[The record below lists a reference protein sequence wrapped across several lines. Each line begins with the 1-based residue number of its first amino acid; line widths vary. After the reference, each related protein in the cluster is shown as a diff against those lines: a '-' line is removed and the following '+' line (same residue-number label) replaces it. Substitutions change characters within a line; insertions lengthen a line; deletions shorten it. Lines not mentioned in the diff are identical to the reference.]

1 METPSSPTLEVDRIV
16 IPDFSEIESEQFKK
30 EVAIP
35 YFKDI
40 YKDLASRSDKKS
52 AGINKVTIID
62 YCQLPGILA
71 ERFFSLLDAN
81 NDEYIDLREFV
92 YILFKIYYANFDNQV
107 KLVFDVYDFDKD
119 GYITKEDVRII
130 LSYIP
135 ILKDKQS
142 KAKKEGRFSQD
153 GGGDENFEV
162 RIKIQEEISELL
174 ELTFKDK
181 DKLNLE
187 EFQEINEN
195 VTSDMLVTVL
205 SLLRDKLP
213 CTETFYKYQ
222 RDFETK
228 IGKDTSETSSS
239 SKGGKKAKTIASP
252 RILKTLSPFAKQASM
267 NLDENPEGMSYLRK
281 LAGVPAK
288 EEDTKG
294 IDDKDIQ
301 LDKFKKNKKRQNA
314 EVSMKKIEDPESPV
328 VASSEVVRLANKNP
342 EPKSLLLK
350 NQPKNIFASPT
361 TFLSGSGAEREDE
374 DEEDAKSAVLY
385 EGEMMR
391 KAKENKLKKYW
402 YKLQDKELRVFK
414 HKEDETHKTM
424 VNLIS
429 VFLKIEPDEPL
440 DKKNTLYPFSLIFPN
455 KERTFYLLS
464 KDARDQW
471 VSEIKQAIGYASL
484 TDFYDV
490 KDAIGKGKFGTVKLG
505 IHKKTSKKVAIKVMK
520 KKQMTLQDIELQKRE
535 IEILKICQHPSI
547 IKLLDVFENQ
557 DYIYI
562 VMEYLKGGDLFN
574 YLEKRDFTIPETKA
588 RDLTHSIATGL
599 FYLHSFGIAHRD
611 LKPENILMTDES
623 DEAQPKLVDFG
634 LSKIVGPNEKC
645 NDPFGTLS
653 YVAPEVLLQKPY
665 DKSVDLWSLGVI
677 IYLLISGTL
686 PFDDDDDREI
696 ARQTIHDEV
705 DFSYH
710 IWKKIGSDVKQMIK
724 KLLEKDKK
732 DRMTLEEVLQ
742 HPWILKKSKT
752 LLESR
757 KKSADNNTAETF
769 KAFSMT
775 EEAMKESRDKS

>member
-1 METPSSPTLEVDRIV
+1 MDAPGSPTVDVSRIV

-62 YCQLPGILA
+62 YCQLPGIMA

-107 KLVFDVYDFDKD
+107 KLVFDIYDFDKD

-135 ILKDKQS
+135 ILKEETKG
-142 KAKKEGRFSQD
+142 AVGEGRFSRE
-153 GGGDENFEV
+153 GGGDENFEI
-162 RIKIQEEISELL
+162 RIKIQEEISDLL
-174 ELTFKDK
+174 DLTFKSK
-181 DKLNLE
+181 DKMNLE
-187 EFQEINEN
+187 QFQEVNEN
-195 VTSDMLVTVL
+195 ITSDMLVTVL
-205 SLLRDKLP
+205 TLLRDKLP

-228 IGKDTSETSSS
+228 IGKTSTSSE
-239 SKGGKKAKTIASP
+239 GGYKKQKSIASP
-252 RILKTLSPFAKQASM
+252 RILKTLSPLAKQASM
-267 NLDENPEGMSYLRK
+267 NLDDASESVSYLKK

-288 EEDTKG
+288 EEDSKG

-301 LDKFKKNKKRQNA
+301 FDKLKKNKKRQNA
-314 EVSMKKIEDPESPV
+314 EVSVKKMEDPESPV
-328 VASSEVVRLANKNP
+328 AVSSEVVRLANKNP

-361 TFLSGSGAEREDE
+361 TFLGGSGAEREDDSTE
-374 DEEDAKSAVLY
+374 DGKETVEY

-402 YKLQDKELRVFK
+402 YKLCDKELRVYK
-414 HKEDETHKTM
+414 RKEDANHKTM

-455 KERTFYLLS
+455 KERTFYLLKS
-464 KDARDQW
+464 DEREKW
-471 VSEIKQAIGYASL
+471 VNEIKKAIGYSSL
-484 TDFYDV
+484 TDYYDV

-505 IHKKTSKKVAIKVMK
+505 IHKKTGKKVAIKVMK

-574 YLEKRDFTIPETKA
+574 YLEKRDFTIPEGKA
-588 RDLTHSIATGL
+588 RELSHSIATGL

-677 IYLLISGTL
+677 IYLLLSGTL

-710 IWKKIGSDVKQMIK
+710 VWKKIGAEVKQMIK

-742 HPWILKKSKT
+742 HPWILKKSKS

-757 KKSADNNTAETF
+757 KKSGEVSSAEQF

-775 EEAMKESRDKS
+775 EESKK